1 MKTLRDRRFIFGLM
15 FKKLK
20 GEKVF
25 VAYIFFS
32 KIVESFIKKRLENA
46 EDILEQFFLRLS

>member
-1 MKTLRDRRFIFGLM
+1 M

-25 VAYIFFS
+25 VAYIFFWVS
-32 KIVESFIKKRLENA
+32 KIVESFIKKRLENTK
-46 EDILEQFFLRLS
+46 DILEQFFLRLS